1 MYHAHTGVVYRI
13 ELLPS
18 LTSFRFLL
26 IVLFQTCAKHA
37 LLYPRWARF
46 LFQSCLGVYYGKSG
60 ILHKLMYTLSV
71 DFFSLLQTPYP
82 LSVSLCDTFT
92 RADAYLPSD
101 PLFHFYYRLLYA
113 DCARYSVILGNRKR
127 WLFSYLKEIGNMKFV
142 HFKFT
147 KGNSE
152 ADGCTSLKM
161 PRTWIPLKYRL
172 SYLSVYICGL
182 SFLEYVISIIQ
193 CLYK

>member
-1 MYHAHTGVVYRI
+1 MYHAHTAVVYRI

-46 LFQSCLGVYYGKSG
+46 LFLSCLGVYYGKSG

-71 DFFSLLQTPYP
+71 HFFSLLQTPYP

-127 WLFSYLKEIGNMKFV
+127 WLFLL
-142 HFKFT
+142 FKR
-147 KGNSE
+147 N
-152 ADGCTSLKM
+152 
-161 PRTWIPLKYRL
+161 WKYG
-172 SYLSVYICGL
+172 IC
-182 SFLEYVISIIQ
+182 SF
-193 CLYK
+193 

>member
-92 RADAYLPSD
+92 RADAHLPFD
-101 PLFHFYYRLLYA
+101 PLFHFHHRLLYVN
-113 DCARYSVILGNRKR
+113 CARYSVMFGNRKR
-127 WLFSYLKEIGNMKFV
+127 WLFSYLEEIGKC
-142 HFKFT
+142 
-147 KGNSE
+147 G
-152 ADGCTSLKM
+152 
-161 PRTWIPLKYRL
+161 
-172 SYLSVYICGL
+172 IC
-182 SFLEYVISIIQ
+182 SF
-193 CLYK
+193 